1 MAISGI
7 LAVTSLRFTS
17 FINIDAAND
26 YLTSLISTFQEM
38 VGFSNLIGV
47 ALLLAFAVGLALR
60 SKHDHLIWITTVTG
74 LAGLFIVGSWLTLIL
89 NSSLSD
95 NSQSPWLLVLSV
107 INLLFSTLFLGLPL
121 SLIGLFI
128 YNALRPE

>member
-47 ALLLAFAVGLALR
+47 ALLVAFAVGLALR

-89 NSSLSD
+89 YPTLSD

>member
-26 YLTSLISTFQEM
+26 YLTSLINTFQEM
-38 VGFSNLIGV
+38 LGFSNPIGV
-47 ALLLAFAVGLALR
+47 LLLLVFAVGLALR